1 MISVEVRDNS
11 GDKKLK
17 LYDEGELGV
26 VVHAHPPTDEAI
38 SSYPFS
44 QWFTDDGSELGSNDM
59 RVDGSV
65 IGQSFYIK
73 AQTQRDIYIK
83 TISVRISDN
92 SAVLNKFGALTALTN
107 GVDFRYKNDLIG
119 DVLIQGEMKT
129 NLDVIR
135 LGLSSPPLGDGSSA
149 FRADVSGS
157 GADTYLPFIDLTLMF
172 GFPWGLRLKKGT
184 TDIIEFI
191 VNDAIGG
198 LDGFDI
204 KGFGIQL

>member
-1 MISVEVRDNS
+1 MVDVQIVDNS

-17 LYDEGELGV
+17 LYEEGELGV

-44 QWFTDDGSELGSNDM
+44 QWFTDDGTSAGASDL
-59 RVDGSV
+59 RVDGSTT
-65 IGQSFYIK
+65 GQAFYIA
-73 AQTQRDIYIK
+73 AQTERDIYIK

-92 SAVLNKFGALTALTN
+92 AAVLNKFGALTALTN
-107 GVDFRYKNDLIG
+107 GLEFRYKNDLIG
-119 DVLIQGEMKT
+119 DVLIQDEMKT

-172 GFPWGLRLKKGT
+172 GFPWGLRLKKGS
-184 TDIIEFI
+184 TDRLEFI
-191 VNDAIGG
+191 VNDALGG